1 MILTKLGN
9 MVVNHPGPA
18 FTSSSRQQS
27 APILKNKSSRAEHS
41 LSKQVSNVA
50 TVIDELEY
58 INIAAKTMDIDEVE
72 KETIH
77 MLVFL
82 FMQFLSHS
90 EQAGKLSVSEQEE
103 HCKKDHH
110 DHHNAGNTYAGQPCG
125 KVGTYLKKIIFLYY
139 TWYEL

>member
-1 MILTKLGN
+1 MGLSAKASNASVPPSLGN
-9 MVVNHPGPA
+9 LVVNQHGPA
-18 FTSSSRQQS
+18 FTSSSRQTS
-27 APILKNKSSRAEHS
+27 APILKNKNSRVEHS

-58 INIAAKTMDIDEVE
+58 LNIAAKTMDIDEVE

-90 EQAGKLSVSEQEE
+90 EQAGKLSVSEQDE
-103 HCKKDHH
+103 HSKKDH

-125 KVGTYLKKIIFLYY
+125 KVT
-139 TWYEL
+139 

>member
-1 MILTKLGN
+1 MSQK
-9 MVVNHPGPA
+9 GPKCQKQI
-18 FTSSSRQQS
+18 FQ
-27 APILKNKSSRAEHS
+27 NKFYVMYGWP

-72 KETIH
+72 RETIH

-90 EQAGKLSVSEQEE
+90 EQTGKLSASEQEE
-103 HCKKDHH
+103 HSKKDH
-110 DHHNAGNTYAGQPCG
+110 DHHNAGNTLAGQPCG
-125 KVGTYLKKIIFLYY
+125 KVNNLFVTSKNEFSNSRI
-139 TWYEL
+139 

>member
-1 MILTKLGN
+1 MFLRN
-9 MVVNHPGPA
+9 YSFA
-18 FTSSSRQQS
+18 FSRQTS
-27 APILKNKSSRAEHS
+27 APILKNKNSRAEHS

-58 INIAAKTMDIDEVE
+58 LNIAAKTMDIDEVE

-90 EQAGKLSVSEQEE
+90 EQAGKLSVSEQDE
-103 HCKKDHH
+103 HSKKHDH

-125 KVGTYLKKIIFLYY
+125 KVMIYNQFSSFYSRLYILG
-139 TWYEL
+139 WQL

>member
-1 MILTKLGN
+1 MYGW
-9 MVVNHPGPA
+9 P
-18 FTSSSRQQS
+18 
-27 APILKNKSSRAEHS
+27 

-72 KETIH
+72 RETIH

-90 EQAGKLSVSEQEE
+90 EQTGKLSASEQEE
-103 HCKKDHH
+103 HSKKDH
-110 DHHNAGNTYAGQPCG
+110 DHHNAGNTLAGQPCG
-125 KVGTYLKKIIFLYY
+125 KVNNLFVTSKNEFSNLRI
-139 TWYEL
+139 

>member
-1 MILTKLGN
+1 MYSINAYVG
-9 MVVNHPGPA
+9 G
-18 FTSSSRQQS
+18 
-27 APILKNKSSRAEHS
+27 KNVWKYAYVMYGWP

-72 KETIH
+72 RETIH

-90 EQAGKLSVSEQEE
+90 EQTGKLSASEQEE
-103 HCKKDHH
+103 HSKKDH
-110 DHHNAGNTYAGQPCG
+110 DHHNAGNTLAGQPCG
-125 KVGTYLKKIIFLYY
+125 KVK
-139 TWYEL
+139 E

>member
-1 MILTKLGN
+1 M
-9 MVVNHPGPA
+9 
-18 FTSSSRQQS
+18 FFY
-27 APILKNKSSRAEHS
+27 SRAEHS

-58 INIAAKTMDIDEVE
+58 LNIAAKTMDIDEVE

-90 EQAGKLSVSEQEE
+90 EQG
-103 HCKKDHH
+103 
-110 DHHNAGNTYAGQPCG
+110 
-125 KVGTYLKKIIFLYY
+125 
-139 TWYEL
+139 